1 MSPAPLPIFICCSL
15 SLPCPQLPSPVVIKI
30 KHVGRYWYPAR
41 VDTCQPSLLLSFSP
55 SPICT
60 QTPSSPR
67 FQQPLSLHPTLLSRI
82 QAPAHCPHSHSNA
95 SPGLVTVVVT
105 VVVVMMVVV
114 VSSSPPSGTR
124 GGPGEAGPG
133 RGGAV
138 VPGGGVSSSGAVGPA
153 PLPPSG
159 VTAVVRGPVPGSVA
173 RGREGAARVWPA
185 GGVASVGSGS
195 DPGTVQG
202 KSGCRRSKLV
212 GHGWGTAGLRETGGS
227 PTEPKRPPP
236 QGAGPP
242 PLPSAPELCTFSQ
255 GFHSLTSPPL
265 PLHLS
270 TQTLPLLDS
279 LLEPLH
285 ASRSDPAPFLHSPF
299 PLLFLS
305 FALSGTL
312 LLCLVFLWLS
322 DRMILNLLLSSFLF
336 LSVSLSHSLHS
347 GSLSFHLSL

>member
-1 MSPAPLPIFICCSL
+1 MSPAPLPIFIRCSL
-15 SLPCPQLPSPVVIKI
+15 SLPCPQLPSPVVIEI
-30 KHVGRYWYPAR
+30 KHVGQCWYPAR

-60 QTPSSPR
+60 RPLLPRVSSSLSSCIPPSST
-67 FQQPLSLHPTLLSRI
+67 H
-82 QAPAHCPHSHSNA
+82 APAHCPHSLSNA

-153 PLPPSG
+153 PLPPLG

-202 KSGCRRSKLV
+202 KSGCRRSN
-212 GHGWGTAGLRETGGS
+212 WWAMGG
-227 PTEPKRPPP
+227 EQ
-236 QGAGPP
+236 QG
-242 PLPSAPELCTFSQ
+242 
-255 GFHSLTSPPL
+255 
-265 PLHLS
+265 
-270 TQTLPLLDS
+270 
-279 LLEPLH
+279 
-285 ASRSDPAPFLHSPF
+285 
-299 PLLFLS
+299 
-305 FALSGTL
+305 
-312 LLCLVFLWLS
+312 
-322 DRMILNLLLSSFLF
+322 
-336 LSVSLSHSLHS
+336 
-347 GSLSFHLSL
+347 